1 MSDKIRGL
9 LAGLTAA
16 AIWGG
21 MYVVSKVTLE
31 VIPPFTLLS
40 LRLGLGA
47 AALGLVWWRTGGT
60 GLTRRNASAS
70 LPSLS
75 FRAGLPE
82 ALALGLLGYGVS
94 LGLQFV
100 GTRLSTASNGA
111 VITSAT
117 PAFVFLFARWLLWER
132 VSRRRAAA
140 LAVAT
145 LGVLLV
151 VDVRAAE
158 LAPGMFRGNLA
169 LAGAAVSWAWYSAL
183 VRRAARRMA
192 VLPMTIAAFLGGLA
206 VAVPGAVCELR
217 TEGVGE
223 LTPGIWLGVLYLGL
237 VSTAAAAYLWNKA
250 FELLE
255 AGPASLTF
263 FAQPLVG
270 AALGALL
277 LGERLSGGFL
287 AGAALIGAG
296 VWLAAATPAGVES

>member
-1 MSDKIRGL
+1 MSDETRGL
-9 LAGLTAA
+9 LAGLTAS

-21 MYVVSKVTLE
+21 MYVVSKVALE

-40 LRLGLGA
+40 LRLGLGTL
-47 AALGLVWWRTGGT
+47 ALGIVWLRQGGR
-60 GLTRRNASAS
+60 GIARRDPSAS
-70 LPSLS
+70 L
-75 FRAGLPE
+75 RAGLPE
-82 ALALGLLGYGVS
+82 VLALGLLGYGVS

-100 GTRLSTASNGA
+100 GTRLSTASHGA

-117 PAFVFLFARWLLWER
+117 PAFVFLFARWLLGER

-140 LAVAT
+140 LALAT

-158 LAPGMFRGNLA
+158 LTPGLFRGNLA
-169 LAGAAVSWAWYSAL
+169 LAGAGLTWAWYSAL

-192 VLPMTIAAFLGGLA
+192 VLPLSLVAFLGGLG
-206 VAVPGAVCELR
+206 VALPGAAWELR
-217 TEGVGE
+217 TETVGA
-223 LTPGIWLGVLYLGL
+223 LTPGILLGVLYLGI
-237 VSTAAAAYLWNKA
+237 VSTAVAAYLWNKA

-270 AALGALL
+270 ALLGALL
-277 LGERLSGGFL
+277 LGERLTGGFL
-287 AGAALIGAG
+287 AGAALISLG
-296 VWLAAATPAGVES
+296 VWLAAATPEGVES